1 MREQPTSNVIS
12 WRTLNDEEQRHEAY
26 STAIPAG
33 DRLEDDGFEHI
44 GRLTRSGPG
53 RTESPV
59 QSQGAMP
66 PGVLSVRSFS
76 SHMATRRDYGRQPR
90 YAMTWIVLRGSA

>member
-66 PGVLSVRSFS
+66 PGVLSVCGFS